1 MRSSFRIAIGFSLG
15 CVLSVCAFGLAG
27 AGHGTYTPISANAPM
42 LYIIPD
48 AGIALA
54 LFGTPLLWAAYSL
67 AIPEISSRILRLL
80 VIAVVAVMHLGTA
93 VWMSSRD
100 SYFGRAFNR
109 YPSFTV
115 FYFGVLIVSVL
126 TLGVLAAVGGA
137 RDLEA

>member
-1 MRSSFRIAIGFSLG
+1 
-15 CVLSVCAFGLAG
+15 
-27 AGHGTYTPISANAPM
+27 M